1 MIEIDKEECDF
12 CGACVAVCLVDCIEL
27 FDKDIEIDLEK
38 CTECKLCI
46 YVCPI
51 EVISYVEQKAV

>member
-1 MIEIDKEECDF
+1 MIVIDKEKCDF
-12 CGACVAVCLVDCIEL
+12 CGTCVAICPENCIEL
-27 FDKDIEIDLEK
+27 LEREIHIIENQ

-51 EVISYVEQKAV
+51 DIIKYAKTKRI

>member
-1 MIEIDKEECDF
+1 MIVIDKEECDY
-12 CGACVAVCLVDCIEL
+12 CGTCVAICPENCIDLLEQ
-27 FDKDIEIDLEK
+27 EIDIDYDL

-51 EVISYVEQKAV
+51 EVISDVAEKEV

>member
-51 EVISYVEQKAV
+51 EVISYVEQKTV